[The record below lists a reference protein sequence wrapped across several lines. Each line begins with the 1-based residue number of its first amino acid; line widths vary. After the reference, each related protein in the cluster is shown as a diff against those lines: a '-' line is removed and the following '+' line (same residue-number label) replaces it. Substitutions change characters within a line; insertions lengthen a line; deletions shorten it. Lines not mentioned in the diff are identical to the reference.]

1 MSEQN
6 NQIIACNPAA
16 IHPDE
21 REAHGLLAKEIFS
34 SSTILETR
42 ELADGYGFRFP
53 MDTTMLHKATKWIA
67 NERLCCPFFTFT
79 LIVGEQFWIELSGT
93 EGVKELIKLE
103 LLPMLESGDFP
114 TMDELQT
121 IYDEASGNSNS

>member
-6 NQIIACNPAA
+6 DQIIACNPAA

-21 REAHGLLAKEIFS
+21 REAHGLLAKKLFS

-42 ELADGYGFRFP
+42 ELTDGYGFRFP
-53 MDTTMLHKATKWIA
+53 LDTPMLHKAVKWIA

-79 LIVGEQFWIELSGT
+79 MIVDEQLWIELSGT

-114 TMDELQT
+114 TLDELQV
-121 IYDEASGNSNS
+121 IYDEASNNSNS

>member
-1 MSEQN
+1 MSERQEP
-6 NQIIACNPAA
+6 IIACNPAA

-34 SSTILETR
+34 SATILEST
-42 ELADGYGFRFP
+42 ELPDGYSFRLP
-53 MDTTMLHKATKWIA
+53 LETSMLHKTVKWIA

-79 LIVGEQFWIELSGT
+79 LIVDEQLRVELSGT

-103 LLPMLESGDFP
+103 ILPMIESGDFP

-121 IYDEASGNSNS
+121 IYDDASNNSNS